1 MFLNNGW
8 YGVARYMPWIIRWF
22 KLHLIFDSF
31 RFDRHVLDLLSLP
44 YYIAFVHPEC
54 LHSIVIPSSFSHS
67 PFNLIYHRNGL
78 DCRREYYYFFFIG
91 YEIARRHGMNK
102 LYWQISH
109 IFLAN
114 ENPYPYL
121 KGFSTDFHHILF
133 DFPMEKFCKKDCLE
147 KKMLKCFFFIHQEFR
162 PMGLHAKEQIVSIR
176 KYFFFSI

>member
-1 MFLNNGW
+1 M
-8 YGVARYMPWIIRWF
+8 
-22 KLHLIFDSF
+22 
-31 RFDRHVLDLLSLP
+31 
-44 YYIAFVHPEC
+44 
-54 LHSIVIPSSFSHS
+54 IPSSFSHS

-147 KKMLKCFFFIHQEFR
+147 KKMLKCFFLFIKNFDPTHGITCKGTNCIYSKILFFCD
-162 PMGLHAKEQIVSIR
+162 LKKTKNVSFKIFEMLEMLPDLTFLQ
-176 KYFFFSI
+176 KIISIQ